1 MQGIVKKDRYEA
13 WLAYN
18 VPIWRLILYSW
29 KCATTK
35 CMDPI
40 HVVDVM
46 DPVLVTMN
54 CMLVRKLRGM
64 YHIIR
69 KFPSTPNG
77 WVGTRNRS
85 WTLQK
90 VFQSAEKRLP
100 PSHHPVIDCTDSYWT
115 NLAGLERF
123 TLLNCFFCFLCVL
136 STKNPVNSC
145 LPSPPKRFSKSTRLS
160 GTSGTTKLARRAG
173 ANAGVNVRKLPWAPK
188 DLNLQVEN
196 TEKKHKY
203 LRIFLRW
210 LGCNIFPIW

>member
-123 TLLNCFFCFLCVL
+123 TLLNCFFAFCVCF
-136 STKNPVNSC
+136 
-145 LPSPPKRFSKSTRLS
+145 PPKTLSIHVFLPPQKDSPNPRDSRVLLGLQSWPEEQAPMQVSMSESYHELPKTWIFKSKI
-160 GTSGTTKLARRAG
+160 
-173 ANAGVNVRKLPWAPK
+173 RKK
-188 DLNLQVEN
+188 N
-196 TEKKHKY
+196 T
-203 LRIFLRW
+203 
-210 LGCNIFPIW
+210 NI